1 MAGYRLT
8 RQAAADLNDI
18 YLYTFETFGE
28 IQAERYVEDMY
39 GCIALI
45 AENPRLGRMASFI
58 RPGIFHFTHRSHS
71 IYYKPESDGVLIVRV
86 LHDRMDPTG
95 RI

>member
-8 RQAAADLNDI
+8 KQAVADLTDI

-28 IQAERYVEDMY
+28 AQAERYVEDMY
-39 GCIALI
+39 GCVALI
-45 AENPRLGRMASFI
+45 AENPQLGHNASFV
-58 RPGIFHFTHRSHS
+58 RPGIFRFPHRHHS
-71 IYYKPESDGVLIVRV
+71 IFYKPESDGVLIVRV

-95 RI
+95 QM